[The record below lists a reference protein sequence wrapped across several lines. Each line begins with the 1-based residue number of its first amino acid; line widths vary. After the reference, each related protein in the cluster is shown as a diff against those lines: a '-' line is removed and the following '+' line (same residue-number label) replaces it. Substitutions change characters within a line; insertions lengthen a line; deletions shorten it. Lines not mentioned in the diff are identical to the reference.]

1 MADPRGQ
8 VTESGARK
16 QRILF
21 HVTHFLHGGIETSL
35 VSLLA
40 SVDRERFEL
49 GLTVTYPSPELES
62 HFRAR
67 LPQDVKLHVL
77 APERWLSHCRQL
89 KKQRKLGPLGKI
101 YEEALLPPVRKPLMN
116 RRFRQILL
124 QGGYDVV
131 VDYDM
136 SLSRITGPL
145 PVPMIG
151 YQHFS
156 VAHLASGHGRKL
168 RKLRHQCK
176 VDYDAVVMLTD
187 SMLAD
192 ARQLMPE
199 AADKLVRLYNAIDL
213 DSIRTR
219 ADQSLDPAV
228 APREP
233 FIVSVGRQEES
244 QKDFTSLLR
253 AYARLV
259 GQGIE
264 ERLVLVGDGA
274 SRPQLEALTRSLG
287 LAERVTFAGFQ
298 SNPYAW
304 IRHARLMAFSSKME
318 GLPNVLLEGLAVG
331 QVVVSTDCP
340 TGPREILDDGR
351 AGLLVPVGDV
361 DGLAEAMRRGLQDVP
376 LRQALLAHASR
387 HVEQMGF
394 GPTGQA
400 FSALVD
406 RLTRRAAGPAPAVA
420 AARA

>member
-1 MADPRGQ
+1 MPDRAPAAGMRRRR
-8 VTESGARK
+8 V
-16 QRILF
+16 LF

-35 VSLLA
+35 VSLLN
-40 SVDRERFEL
+40 SLDPDRFEL

-67 LPQDVKLHVL
+67 LPAHVAVHVL
-77 APERWLSHCRQL
+77 APEPWLSRCRQL
-89 KKQRKLGPLGKI
+89 KKQRKLGPLGKL
-101 YEEALLPPVRKPLMN
+101 YEEVLLPPVRKPLMN
-116 RRFRQILL
+116 QRFRKILNA
-124 QGGYDVV
+124 GGYDAV

-156 VAHLASGHGRKL
+156 VEHLARGHGRKL

-192 ARQLMPE
+192 ARKLIPE

-213 DSIRTR
+213 ASIR
-219 ADQSLDPAV
+219 AKAEQPLDPAV
-228 APREP
+228 APAGP

-259 GQGIE
+259 AQGIE
-264 ERLVLVGDGA
+264 ENLVLVGDGA
-274 SRPQLEALTRSLG
+274 SRPQLEALAQSLG
-287 LAERVTFAGFQ
+287 IAVRVTFAGFQ

-304 IRHARLMAFSSKME
+304 IRRARLMAFSSKME

-361 DGLAEAMRRGLQDVP
+361 DGLAEAMRRGLQDDA
-376 LRQALLAHASR
+376 LRSTLLAHAAR

-394 GPTGQA
+394 GPTSQA
-400 FSALVD
+400 FTALVD
-406 RLTRRAAGPAPAVA
+406 RLTKTTAAPAA
-420 AARA
+420 ATARA

>member
-1 MADPRGQ
+1 MR
-8 VTESGARK
+8 R

-35 VSLLA
+35 VSLLT
-40 SVDRERFEL
+40 SLQDRFDL
-49 GLTVTYPSPELES
+49 ALTVTYPSPELAS
-62 HFRAR
+62 HFRTR
-67 LPQDVKLHVL
+67 LPASVEVHVL

-89 KKQRKLGPLGKI
+89 KKQRKLGVLGKI
-101 YEEALLPPVRKPLMN
+101 YEEALLPPVRKPIVR
-116 RRFRQILL
+116 RRFMAILE
-124 QGGYDVV
+124 QGFDMV

-156 VAHLASGHGRKL
+156 VAHLARGHGRKL
-168 RKLRHQCK
+168 RKLRHQCQ

-192 ARQLMPE
+192 ARALMPE
-199 AADKLVRLYNAIDL
+199 AAPRLVRLYNAIDL
-213 DSIRTR
+213 DNIRAR
-219 ADQSLDPAV
+219 AAQPLETGLVPA
-228 APREP
+228 EP
-233 FIVSVGRQEES
+233 FIVSVGRLEES
-244 QKDFTSLLR
+244 QKDFTSLLH

-259 GQGIE
+259 EQGIG

-274 SRPQLEALTRSLG
+274 SRPRLEALAQSLG
-287 LAERVTFAGFQ
+287 LAGRVTFAGFQ

-304 IRHARLMAFSSKME
+304 IRQARLMAFSSKME

-361 DGLAEAMRRGLQDVP
+361 EGLAEAIRSGLQDAA
-376 LRQALLAHASR
+376 LRQSLLTHAAR
-387 HVEQMGF
+387 HIEQMGF
-394 GPTGQA
+394 GPTAQA
-400 FSALVD
+400 FGALVN
-406 RLTRRAAGPAPAVA
+406 RLTQADVSPAGA

>member
-1 MADPRGQ
+1 MPERAAGM
-8 VTESGARK
+8 RK

-35 VSLLA
+35 VSLLT
-40 SVDRERFEL
+40 SLQDRFDL
-49 GLTVTYPSPELES
+49 ALTVTYPSPELES

-67 LPQDVKLHVL
+67 LPASVKVHVL

-89 KKQRKLGPLGKI
+89 KKQRKLGVLGKI
-101 YEEALLPPVRKPLMN
+101 YEEVLLPPVRKPVVR
-116 RRFRQILL
+116 RRFMTILE
-124 QGGYDVV
+124 QGGFDMV

-156 VAHLASGHGRKL
+156 VAHLARGHGRKL

-192 ARQLMPE
+192 ARELMPD
-199 AADKLVRLYNAIDL
+199 AASRLVRLYNAIDL
-213 DSIRTR
+213 DNIRAR
-219 ADQSLDPAV
+219 AAQPLEPGLVPAG
-228 APREP
+228 P
-233 FIVSVGRQEES
+233 FIVSVGRLEES
-244 QKDFTSLLR
+244 QKDFTSLLH

-259 GQGIE
+259 EQGIE

-274 SRPQLEALTRSLG
+274 SRPRLEALAKSLG
-287 LAERVTFAGFQ
+287 VADRVIFAGFQ

-304 IRHARLMAFSSKME
+304 IGQARLMAFSSKME

-361 DGLAEAMRRGLQDVP
+361 EGLAEAIRSGLSDEA
-376 LRQALLAHASR
+376 LRQALLAHAAR
-387 HVEQMGF
+387 HIEQMGF

-400 FSALVD
+400 FGALVN
-406 RLTRRAAGPAPAVA
+406 RLTQADVSPAAA

>member
-1 MADPRGQ
+1 MVASKDIAPVAGR
-8 VTESGARK
+8 R
-16 QRILF
+16 QRVLF

-40 SVDRERFEL
+40 SLDPEHFEL
-49 GLTVTYPSPELES
+49 GLTITYPSPELES

-67 LPQDVKLHVL
+67 LPAHVKVHVL

-101 YEEALLPPVRKPLMN
+101 YEEALLPPVRKPLMR
-116 RRFRQILL
+116 RRFLSILK
-124 QGGYDVV
+124 QGGPGGYDAV

-145 PVPMIG
+145 AVPMIG

-156 VAHLASGHGRKL
+156 VAHLADGHERKL

-176 VDYDAVVMLTD
+176 VDYDAVVLLTD

-192 ARQLMPE
+192 ARVLLPD
-199 AADKLVRLYNAIDL
+199 AADKLVRLYNAIDIAN
-213 DSIRTR
+213 IRTR
-219 ADQSLDPAV
+219 AQQPLEPGV
-228 APREP
+228 TPQGP
-233 FIVSVGRQEES
+233 FIVSVGRLEES
-244 QKDFTSLLR
+244 QKDFASLLH
-253 AYARLV
+253 AYARLA
-259 GQGIE
+259 GQGIAE
-264 ERLVLVGDGA
+264 DLVIVGDGA
-274 SRPQLEALTRSLG
+274 SRQHLEALAQSLG
-287 LAERVTFAGFQ
+287 IASRVTFAGFQ
-298 SNPYAW
+298 SNPHAW
-304 IRHARLMAFSSKME
+304 IGHARLLAFSSKME
-318 GLPNVLLEGLAVG
+318 GLPNVLLEGLAAG

-361 DGLAEAMRRGLQDVP
+361 AGLAEAIDRGLHDEA
-376 LRQALLAHASR
+376 LRAALLAHAA
-387 HVEQMGF
+387 HHIEQMGF
-394 GPTGQA
+394 GPTAQA

-406 RLTRRAAGPAPAVA
+406 RLTRQAASPAGA

>member
-1 MADPRGQ
+1 M
-8 VTESGARK
+8 RK
-16 QRILF
+16 PRILF

-35 VSLLA
+35 VSLLT
-40 SVDRERFEL
+40 SLKERFDL
-49 GLTVTYPSPELES
+49 ALTITYPSPELES
-62 HFRAR
+62 HFRDR
-67 LPQDVKLHVL
+67 LPAGVKVHVL

-89 KKQRKLGPLGKI
+89 KKQRKLGVLGKI
-101 YEEALLPPVRKPLMN
+101 YEEVLLPPVRKPVVR
-116 RRFRQILL
+116 RRFMAILE
-124 QGGYDVV
+124 QGGFDMV

-156 VAHLASGHGRKL
+156 VAHLARGHGRKL
-168 RKLRHQCK
+168 RKLRHQCQ

-192 ARQLMPE
+192 ARELMPE
-199 AADKLVRLYNAIDL
+199 VAPKLVRLYNAIDL
-213 DSIRTR
+213 DSIRAR
-219 ADQSLDPAV
+219 AAQPHEPGAAPGV
-228 APREP
+228 APGVAPSGP
-233 FIVSVGRQEES
+233 FIVSVGRLEES
-244 QKDFTSLLR
+244 QKDFTSLLH
-253 AYARLV
+253 AYAQLV
-259 GQGIE
+259 AGGIE
-264 ERLVLVGDGA
+264 ERLVIVGDGA
-274 SRPQLEALTRSLG
+274 SRPQLEALTKSLK
-287 LAERVTFAGFQ
+287 LSDRVTFAGFQ

-304 IRHARLMAFSSKME
+304 IRQARLLAFSSKME

-340 TGPREILDDGR
+340 TGPREILDEGR

-361 DGLAEAMRRGLQDVP
+361 DGLAAAIRSGLQDAA
-376 LRQALLAHASR
+376 LRQALLAHAAS
-387 HVEQMGF
+387 HIEQMGF

-406 RLTRRAAGPAPAVA
+406 RLTQPVAVPAGA

>member
-1 MADPRGQ
+1 M
-8 VTESGARK
+8 TERTPNATTRK

-40 SVDRERFEL
+40 SVDRSRFEV

-67 LPQDVKLHVL
+67 LPADVKLHVL

-89 KKQRKLGPLGKI
+89 KKARKLGPLGKV
-101 YEEALLPPVRKPLMN
+101 YEEVLLPPVRKPLMN
-116 RRFRQILL
+116 RRFRRVL
-124 QGGYDVV
+124 QDGGYDVV

-156 VAHLASGHGRKL
+156 VAHLVRGHRRKL

-176 VDYDAVVMLTD
+176 EDYDAVVMLTD

-192 ARQLMPE
+192 ARELLPD

-213 DSIRTR
+213 DSIRAR
-219 ADQSLDPAV
+219 AALPLDPAM
-228 APREP
+228 APGEP

-253 AYARLV
+253 AYAQLTK
-259 GQGIE
+259 QGIA

-274 SRPQLEALTRSLG
+274 SRPQLEALARTLG
-287 LAERVTFAGFQ
+287 IADRVTFAGFQ
-298 SNPYAW
+298 SNPHAW
-304 IRHARLMAFSSKME
+304 IRQARLMAFSSKME

-361 DGLAEAMRRGLQDVP
+361 DGLAEAIRRGLQDES
-376 LRQALLAHASR
+376 LRDDLRAHAAC
-387 HVEQMGF
+387 HIEQMGF

-406 RLTRRAAGPAPAVA
+406 RLTRPAGVPAVA

>member
-1 MADPRGQ
+1 MSDLA
-8 VTESGARK
+8 AMRK
-16 QRILF
+16 PRILF

-35 VSLLA
+35 VSLLT
-40 SVDRERFEL
+40 SLQERFNL
-49 GLTVTYPSPELES
+49 ALTVTYPSPELES

-67 LPQDVKLHVL
+67 LPASVKVHVL

-89 KKQRKLGPLGKI
+89 KKQRKLGVLGKI
-101 YEEALLPPVRKPLMN
+101 YEEALLPPVRKPIV
-116 RRFRQILL
+116 RGRFLDILK
-124 QGGYDVV
+124 QGGFDMV

-192 ARQLMPE
+192 ARRLMPD
-199 AADKLVRLYNAIDL
+199 AAAKLVRLYNAIDL
-213 DSIRTR
+213 DSIRAR
-219 ADQSLDPAV
+219 AAQPLDADV
-228 APREP
+228 APDGP
-233 FIVSVGRQEES
+233 FIVSVGRLEES
-244 QKDFTSLLR
+244 QKDFTSLLH
-253 AYARLV
+253 AYAQLV
-259 GQGIE
+259 AQGIE
-264 ERLVLVGDGA
+264 EKLVLVGDGA
-274 SRPQLEALTRSLG
+274 SRPKLEALAASLN
-287 LAERVTFAGFQ
+287 LTARVTFAGFQ

-304 IRHARLMAFSSKME
+304 IRQARLMAFSSKME

-361 DGLAEAMRRGLQDVP
+361 AAMAEAIRRGLHDAS
-376 LRQALLAHASR
+376 LRQTLLAHAAD
-387 HVEQMGF
+387 HIEQMGF

-400 FSALVD
+400 FSELVD
-406 RLTRRAAGPAPAVA
+406 RLTQPAAWPAAA

>member
-1 MADPRGQ
+1 MR
-8 VTESGARK
+8 R

-35 VSLLA
+35 VSLLT
-40 SVDRERFEL
+40 SLQDRFDL
-49 GLTVTYPSPELES
+49 ALTVTYPSPELAS

-67 LPQDVKLHVL
+67 LPASVDVHVL

-89 KKQRKLGPLGKI
+89 KKQRKLGVLGKI
-101 YEEALLPPVRKPLMN
+101 YEEALLPPVRKPIVR
-116 RRFRQILL
+116 RRFMAILA
-124 QGGYDVV
+124 QGFDMV

-156 VAHLASGHGRKL
+156 VAHLARGHGRKL

-187 SMLAD
+187 SMLDD
-192 ARQLMPE
+192 ARALMPD
-199 AADKLVRLYNAIDL
+199 AAPRLVRLYNAIDL
-213 DSIRTR
+213 DHIRAR
-219 ADQSLDPAV
+219 AAQPLEPGLVPAG
-228 APREP
+228 P
-233 FIVSVGRQEES
+233 FIVSVGRLEES
-244 QKDFTSLLR
+244 QKDFTSLLH

-259 GQGIE
+259 EQGIG

-274 SRPQLEALTRSLG
+274 SRPSLEALAQSLG
-287 LAERVTFAGFQ
+287 LADRVTFAGFQ

-304 IRHARLMAFSSKME
+304 IRQARLMAFSSKME

-361 DGLAEAMRRGLQDVP
+361 EGLAAAMRSGLQDEP
-376 LRQALLAHASR
+376 LRQSLLAHAAR
-387 HVEQMGF
+387 HIEQMGF

-400 FSALVD
+400 FGALVS
-406 RLTRRAAGPAPAVA
+406 RLTQADDASPAGA

>member
-1 MADPRGQ
+1 M
-8 VTESGARK
+8 RK

-35 VSLLA
+35 VSLLT
-40 SVDRERFEL
+40 SLQDRFDL
-49 GLTVTYPSPELES
+49 ALTVTYPSPELES

-67 LPQDVKLHVL
+67 LPASVKVHVL

-89 KKQRKLGPLGKI
+89 KKQRKLGVLGKI
-101 YEEALLPPVRKPLMN
+101 YEEVLLPPVRKPVVR
-116 RRFRQILL
+116 RRFMAILE
-124 QGGYDVV
+124 QAGFDMV

-156 VAHLASGHGRKL
+156 VAHLARGHGRKL

-192 ARQLMPE
+192 ARELMPD
-199 AADKLVRLYNAIDL
+199 AASRLVRLYNAIDL
-213 DSIRTR
+213 DNIRAR
-219 ADQSLDPAV
+219 AAQPLEPGLVPAG
-228 APREP
+228 P
-233 FIVSVGRQEES
+233 FIVSVGRLEES
-244 QKDFTSLLR
+244 QKDFTSLLH

-259 GQGIE
+259 KQGIE

-274 SRPQLEALTRSLG
+274 SRPRLEALAKSLG
-287 LAERVTFAGFQ
+287 LGDRVIFAGFQ

-304 IRHARLMAFSSKME
+304 IGQARLMAFSSKME

-361 DGLAEAMRRGLQDVP
+361 EGLAEAIRSGLQDEA
-376 LRQALLAHASR
+376 LRQTLLAHAAR
-387 HVEQMGF
+387 HIEQMGF

-400 FSALVD
+400 FGALVS
-406 RLTRRAAGPAPAVA
+406 RLTQADVSPAAA

>member
-1 MADPRGQ
+1 MSDRTAPGVR
-8 VTESGARK
+8 R
-16 QRILF
+16 QRILI

-40 SVDRERFEL
+40 SLDRDRFEL

-67 LPQDVKLHVL
+67 LPADVKPHVL

-89 KKQRKLGPLGKI
+89 KKARKLGPLGKI
-101 YEEALLPPVRKPLMN
+101 YEEVLLPPVRKPLMN
-116 RRFRQILL
+116 RRFRQILQ

-136 SLSRITGPL
+136 SLSRLTGPL

-192 ARQLMPE
+192 ARELIPD

-213 DSIRTR
+213 DSIR
-219 ADQSLDPAV
+219 AKAEQPLDPAV

-244 QKDFTSLLR
+244 QKDFTTLLR
-253 AYARLV
+253 AYALLV
-259 GQGIE
+259 RQGIE
-264 ERLVLVGDGA
+264 ERMVLVGDGR
-274 SRPQLEALTRSLG
+274 SRPELEALAKSLG
-287 LAERVTFAGFQ
+287 IAERVTFAGFQ

-304 IRHARLMAFSSKME
+304 IRRARLMAFSSKME
-318 GLPNVLLEGLAVG
+318 GLPNVLLEALAVG

-361 DGLAEAMRRGLQDVP
+361 EGLAEAIRRGLQEAP
-376 LRQALLAHASR
+376 LREALLVHAAQ
-387 HVEQMGF
+387 HVRQMGF
-394 GPTGQA
+394 GPTAQA

-406 RLTRRAAGPAPAVA
+406 RLTSPPAVAPAVA

>member
-1 MADPRGQ
+1 MSDRTAP
-8 VTESGARK
+8 GACR
-16 QRILF
+16 QRILI

-40 SVDRERFEL
+40 SLDRDRFEL

-67 LPQDVKLHVL
+67 LPADVKLHVL

-89 KKQRKLGPLGKI
+89 KKARKLGPLGKI
-101 YEEALLPPVRKPLMN
+101 YEEVLLPPVRKPLMN
-116 RRFRQILL
+116 RRFRQILQ

-136 SLSRITGPL
+136 SLSRLTGPL

-192 ARQLMPE
+192 ARELIPD

-213 DSIRTR
+213 DSIR
-219 ADQSLDPAV
+219 AKAEQPLDPAV

-244 QKDFTSLLR
+244 QKDFTTLLR
-253 AYARLV
+253 AYALLV
-259 GQGIE
+259 RQGIE
-264 ERLVLVGDGA
+264 ERLVLVGDGR
-274 SRPQLEALTRSLG
+274 SRPELEALAKSLG
-287 LAERVTFAGFQ
+287 IAERVTFAGFQ

-304 IRHARLMAFSSKME
+304 IRRARLMAFSSKME
-318 GLPNVLLEGLAVG
+318 GLPNVLLEALAVG

-361 DGLAEAMRRGLQDVP
+361 EGLAEAIRRGLQEAP
-376 LRQALLAHASR
+376 LREALLVHAAQ
-387 HVEQMGF
+387 HVRQMGF
-394 GPTGQA
+394 GPTAQA
-400 FSALVD
+400 FSVLVD
-406 RLTRRAAGPAPAVA
+406 RLTSPPAVAPAVA

>member
-1 MADPRGQ
+1 M
-8 VTESGARK
+8 RK

-35 VSLLA
+35 VSLLT
-40 SVDRERFEL
+40 SLQDRFDL
-49 GLTVTYPSPELES
+49 ALTVTYPSPELES

-67 LPQDVKLHVL
+67 LPASVKVHVL

-89 KKQRKLGPLGKI
+89 KKQRKLGVLGKI
-101 YEEALLPPVRKPLMN
+101 YEEVLLPPVRKPVVR
-116 RRFRQILL
+116 RRFMAILE
-124 QGGYDVV
+124 QGGFDMV

-156 VAHLASGHGRKL
+156 VAHLARGHGRKL

-192 ARQLMPE
+192 ARELMPD
-199 AADKLVRLYNAIDL
+199 AASRLVRLYNAIDL
-213 DSIRTR
+213 DNIRAR
-219 ADQSLDPAV
+219 AAQPLEPGLVPAG
-228 APREP
+228 P
-233 FIVSVGRQEES
+233 FIVSVGRLEES
-244 QKDFTSLLR
+244 QKDFTSLLH

-259 GQGIE
+259 KQGIE

-274 SRPQLEALTRSLG
+274 SRPRLEALAKSLG
-287 LAERVTFAGFQ
+287 LGDRVIFAGFQ

-304 IRHARLMAFSSKME
+304 IGQARLMAFSSKME

-361 DGLAEAMRRGLQDVP
+361 EGLAEAIRSGLQDEA
-376 LRQALLAHASR
+376 LRQTLLAHAAR
-387 HVEQMGF
+387 HIEQMGF

-400 FSALVD
+400 FGALVS
-406 RLTRRAAGPAPAVA
+406 RLTQADVSPAAA

>member
-1 MADPRGQ
+1 MAGM
-8 VTESGARK
+8 RK

-35 VSLLA
+35 VSLLT
-40 SVDRERFEL
+40 SLQDRFDL
-49 GLTVTYPSPELES
+49 ALTVTYPSPELES
-62 HFRAR
+62 HFRTR
-67 LPQDVKLHVL
+67 LPASVKVHVL

-89 KKQRKLGPLGKI
+89 KKQRKLGVLGKI
-101 YEEALLPPVRKPLMN
+101 YEEVLLPPVRKPVVR
-116 RRFRQILL
+116 RRFMAILE
-124 QGGYDVV
+124 QGGFDMV

-156 VAHLASGHGRKL
+156 VAHLARGHGRKL

-192 ARQLMPE
+192 ARELMPD
-199 AADKLVRLYNAIDL
+199 AASRLVRLYNAIDL
-213 DSIRTR
+213 DNIRAR
-219 ADQSLDPAV
+219 AAQPLEPGLVPAG
-228 APREP
+228 P
-233 FIVSVGRQEES
+233 FIVSVGRLEES
-244 QKDFTSLLR
+244 QKDFTSLLH

-259 GQGIE
+259 KQGIE

-274 SRPQLEALTRSLG
+274 SRPRLEALAKSLG
-287 LAERVTFAGFQ
+287 LGDRVIFAGFQ

-304 IRHARLMAFSSKME
+304 IGQARLMAFSSKME

-361 DGLAEAMRRGLQDVP
+361 EGLAEAIRSGLQDEA
-376 LRQALLAHASR
+376 LRQTLLAHAAR
-387 HVEQMGF
+387 HIEQMGF

-400 FSALVD
+400 FGELVN
-406 RLTRRAAGPAPAVA
+406 RLTQADASPAAA

>member
-1 MADPRGQ
+1 M
-8 VTESGARK
+8 
-16 QRILF
+16 LF
-21 HVTHFLHGGIETSL
+21 RS
-35 VSLLA
+35 
-40 SVDRERFEL
+40 
-49 GLTVTYPSPELES
+49 
-62 HFRAR
+62 
-67 LPQDVKLHVL
+67 
-77 APERWLSHCRQL
+77 
-89 KKQRKLGPLGKI
+89 KI
-101 YEEALLPPVRKPLMN
+101 YEEALLPPVRKPVVR
-116 RRFRQILL
+116 RRFMAILE
-124 QGGYDVV
+124 QGGFDMV

-156 VAHLASGHGRKL
+156 VAHLARGHGRKL

-192 ARQLMPE
+192 ARELMPD
-199 AADKLVRLYNAIDL
+199 AASRLVRLYNAIDL
-213 DSIRTR
+213 DNIRTR
-219 ADQSLDPAV
+219 AAQPLEPGLVPAG
-228 APREP
+228 P
-233 FIVSVGRQEES
+233 FIVSVGRLEES

-259 GQGIE
+259 KQGIE

-274 SRPQLEALTRSLG
+274 SRPRLEALAKSLG
-287 LAERVTFAGFQ
+287 LGDRVIFAGFQ

-304 IRHARLMAFSSKME
+304 IGQARLMAFSSKME

-361 DGLAEAMRRGLQDVP
+361 EGLAEAIRSEIGR
-376 LRQALLAHASR
+376 AH
-387 HVEQMGF
+387 V
-394 GPTGQA
+394 
-400 FSALVD
+400 
-406 RLTRRAAGPAPAVA
+406 
-420 AARA
+420 

>member
-1 MADPRGQ
+1 MPERAVGMPK
-8 VTESGARK
+8 K

-35 VSLLA
+35 VSLLT
-40 SVDRERFEL
+40 SLQDRFDL
-49 GLTVTYPSPELES
+49 ALTVTYPSPELAS

-67 LPQDVKLHVL
+67 LPASVEVHVL

-89 KKQRKLGPLGKI
+89 KKQRKLGVLGKI
-101 YEEALLPPVRKPLMN
+101 YEEVLLPPVRKPVVR
-116 RRFRQILL
+116 RRFMSILE
-124 QGGYDVV
+124 QGGFDMV

-192 ARQLMPE
+192 ARELMPD
-199 AADKLVRLYNAIDL
+199 AAPRLVRLYNAIDL
-213 DSIRTR
+213 DNIRAR
-219 ADQSLDPAV
+219 AAQPLEPGLVPAG
-228 APREP
+228 P
-233 FIVSVGRQEES
+233 FIVSVGRLEES
-244 QKDFTSLLR
+244 QKDFTSLLH
-253 AYARLV
+253 AYAQLV
-259 GQGIE
+259 EQGIE

-274 SRPQLEALTRSLG
+274 SRPRLEALAKSLG
-287 LAERVTFAGFQ
+287 LGDRVIFAGFQ

-304 IRHARLMAFSSKME
+304 IRQARLMAFSSKME

-361 DGLAEAMRRGLQDVP
+361 AGLAEAIRSGLQDAA
-376 LRQALLAHASR
+376 LRQTLLAHAAR
-387 HVEQMGF
+387 HIEQMGF

-400 FSALVD
+400 FGALVN
-406 RLTRRAAGPAPAVA
+406 RLTQADVSPAGE

>member
-1 MADPRGQ
+1 MAGM
-8 VTESGARK
+8 RK

-35 VSLLA
+35 VSLLT
-40 SVDRERFEL
+40 SLQDRFDL
-49 GLTVTYPSPELES
+49 ALTVTYPSPELAS

-67 LPQDVKLHVL
+67 LPASVKVHVL

-89 KKQRKLGPLGKI
+89 KKQRKLGVLGKI
-101 YEEALLPPVRKPLMN
+101 YEEVLLPPVRKPVVR
-116 RRFRQILL
+116 RRFLTILE
-124 QGGYDVV
+124 QGGFDMV

-156 VAHLASGHGRKL
+156 VAHLARGHGRKL

-192 ARQLMPE
+192 ARELMPD
-199 AADKLVRLYNAIDL
+199 AASRLVRLYNAIDL
-213 DSIRTR
+213 DNIRTR
-219 ADQSLDPAV
+219 AAQPLEPGLVPAG
-228 APREP
+228 P
-233 FIVSVGRQEES
+233 FIVSVGRLEES
-244 QKDFTSLLR
+244 QKDFTSLLH

-259 GQGIE
+259 EQGIE

-274 SRPQLEALTRSLG
+274 SRPSLEALAKSLG
-287 LAERVTFAGFQ
+287 LGDRVIFAGFQ

-304 IRHARLMAFSSKME
+304 IGQARLMAFSSKME

-361 DGLAEAMRRGLQDVP
+361 EGLAEAIHRGLQDEA
-376 LRQALLAHASR
+376 LRQTLLAHAAR
-387 HVEQMGF
+387 HIEQMGF

-400 FSALVD
+400 FGALVS
-406 RLTRRAAGPAPAVA
+406 RLTQADVSPAPA